1 MGNVLILSPVPIAAI
16 AASRGSGVA
25 NLLTRPPKEVWAD
38 VAAGSVANIDIDFGA
53 VVPVDTVYLGYL
65 YPPAAGA
72 TWTITGGAAG
82 YTDVTLSPAGA
93 LRAVDSASR
102 APKRTHAFWHGAT
115 VNVRYLRLAVTQ
127 AAGSPPMSAGV
138 VLAGKAWQPQF
149 NMEFGGG
156 RRVIDTGTVASLPD
170 GGFATMEG
178 ARKRA
183 WGWTLGDLS
192 VAETDALEEL
202 LLDHGETIPLL
213 VVEGPDATTGQRNR
227 LHYGLFTGLKAYERE
242 DPAKTKWSFD
252 FEEWV

>member
-1 MGNVLILSPVPIAAI
+1 MGNVLLLSPTPIAAI

-38 VAAGSVANIDIDFGA
+38 VAAGSVANIDVDFGA

-102 APKRTHAFWHGAT
+102 TPKRTHAFWHGD
-115 VNVRYLRLAVTQ
+115 VFNVRYLRLAVTQ
-127 AAGSPPMSAGV
+127 AAGSPALTAGV
-138 VLAGKAWQPQF
+138 VMAGKAWQPQF
-149 NMEFGGG
+149 NMEFGSG

-183 WGWTLGDLS
+183 WSWTLGDLS

-202 LLDHGETIPLL
+202 QLDHGETIPLL
-213 VVEGPDATTGQRNR
+213 VVEDPDATAGQRNR

-242 DPAKTKWSFD
+242 DPTKTKWSFD
-252 FEEWV
+252 FEEWA